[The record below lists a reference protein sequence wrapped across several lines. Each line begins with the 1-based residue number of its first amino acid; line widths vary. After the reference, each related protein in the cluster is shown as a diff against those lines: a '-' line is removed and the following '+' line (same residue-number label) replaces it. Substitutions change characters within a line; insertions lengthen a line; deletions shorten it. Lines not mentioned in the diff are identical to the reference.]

1 MLMGLYEYK
10 MLSEKQQWDELW
22 AKGSYLTYF
31 IEADTRLNLY
41 ALHAFFVEVKLNSTG
56 KKIIRKEEFV
66 CGYSL
71 DKYSGSIDI
80 NKI

>member
-1 MLMGLYEYK
+1 

-22 AKGSYLTYF
+22 SKGSYLTHF
-31 IEADTRLNLY
+31 IDKDIRLNLY
-41 ALHAFFVEVKLNSTG
+41 ALHAFFVEVKLNAMG
-56 KKIIRKEEFV
+56 KKIISKEEFV

-71 DKYSGSIDI
+71 NKYSGSIDI